1 MNIQIAIQKMKISS
15 TSKICD
21 LSDRLSLAQIEFIY
35 LIAVWVPSKYSA
47 FSTTI
52 ELSFKL

>member
-15 TSKICD
+15 TSKTCD